1 MKLDRKKD
9 QASTPEGSKPRQVA
23 SITEYELDDDVVLY
37 DARNDSA
44 HVLNGTAAF
53 VWSLCDGD
61 HTPEQIADELG
72 GVFKLSPG
80 KVLPD
85 VQATLKQFSEAGL
98 VS

>member
-1 MKLDRKKD
+1 MKLDRKKA
-9 QASTPEGSKPRQVA
+9 QTVAPAGGKPRQAA

-37 DARNDSA
+37 DPRNDSA

-61 HTPEQIADELG
+61 HTIEQIADELG

-80 KVLPD
+80 KVLAD
-85 VQATLKQFSEAGL
+85 VQAALKNFGDAGL
-98 VS
+98 VT